1 MWNKN
6 YNKISND
13 NPKHYFH
20 YFFKLII
27 GIIHL
32 NARVVFPLNGYKGQC
47 TEVQSFGC
55 VSYPKHSV
63 QNALMANE
71 RVSST
76 FFNFP
81 DLLRIVCFVAIVVI
95 HVLQRECETLYT
107 IIYEIIGVLSREIFS
122 HPKSLF
128 LLKLGHIDVSHCFY
142 WSYVISNGRI
152 YLL

>member
-1 MWNKN
+1 MWKKKHH
-6 YNKISND
+6 KISND
-13 NPKHYFH
+13 KPKHYFH
-20 YFFKLII
+20 YCFKWIVWII
-27 GIIHL
+27 SVIHL
-32 NARVVFPLNGYKGQC
+32 NAIVVFPLNGYIGQF

-63 QNALMANE
+63 QKALIATE

-76 FFNFP
+76 FFSLP

-122 HPKSLF
+122 YPKSLF
-128 LLKLGHIDVSHCFY
+128 LLRLCLSQHIFTPQ
-142 WSYVISNGRI
+142 GMA
-152 YLL
+152 

>member
-1 MWNKN
+1 MWNKKH
-6 YNKISND
+6 NKIGND
-13 NPKHYFH
+13 KPKHYFH
-20 YFFKLII
+20 YCFKWII
-27 GIIHL
+27 WIIWIIRNVHL
-32 NARVVFPLNGYKGQC
+32 NAIVVFPLNGYIGQF

-63 QNALMANE
+63 QKALIATE

-76 FFNFP
+76 FFSLP

-122 HPKSLF
+122 YPKSLF
-128 LLKLGHIDVSHCFY
+128 LLRLCSLLG
-142 WSYVISNGRI
+142 
-152 YLL
+152 

>member
-20 YFFKLII
+20 CLFIRIVWII
-27 GIIHL
+27 SVIHL
-32 NARVVFPLNGYKGQC
+32 NAIVVFPLNGYIGQF

-63 QNALMANE
+63 QNALIANE
-71 RVSST
+71 RVNST
-76 FFNFP
+76 SFNFP

-107 IIYEIIGVLSREIFS
+107 IIYEIIRVLSREIFS
-122 HPKSLF
+122 YHKSLF
-128 LLKLGHIDVSHCFY
+128 LLKLRYIDVSP
-142 WSYVISNGRI
+142 
-152 YLL
+152 